1 MITATLIQSTTI
13 TAAEITLTH
22 RTPILQLCR
31 ALVAAGHGDQ
41 PMTVVDGATGRPVM
55 HIPSIA
61 ASAGRTVDESRGCRF
76 AKWQPFNRSSLD
88 E

>member
-1 MITATLIQSTTI
+1 MLTATLIRPTTI

-22 RTPILQLCR
+22 RTPILQMCR

-41 PMTVVDGATGRPVM
+41 PMTVLDAAGRVEM

-61 ASAGRTVDESRGCRF
+61 QSAGRTVLEEPTTRF
-76 AKWQPFNRSSLD
+76 GKWQPFNRSSPD